1 MFPIIMAALSMAKQ
15 KAQNEQD
22 AINQLN
28 SNRVQ
33 YNGQQQQQPN
43 LLPQQSNGLAN
54 AFSTISS
61 VYGGLFGNK

>member
-1 MFPIIMAALSMAKQ
+1 MFPLIMAALSMAKQ

-28 SNRVQ
+28 SNRVM
-33 YNGQQQQQPN
+33 YNGQPQQQQMM
-43 LLPQQSNGLAN
+43 QQPSGGLGN

-61 VYGGLFGNK
+61 VYGGLFGKK

>member
-1 MFPIIMAALSMAKQ
+1 MFPIIMAALSLAKQ

-28 SNRVQ
+28 SNRVM
-33 YNGQQQQQPN
+33 YNGQQQPQQMMQQP
-43 LLPQQSNGLAN
+43 SSGLGN

-61 VYGGLFGNK
+61 VYGGLFGRK

>member
-1 MFPIIMAALSMAKQ
+1 MFPLIMAALSMAKQ

-28 SNRVQ
+28 SNRVM
-33 YNGQQQQQPN
+33 YNGQPQQQQMM
-43 LLPQQSNGLAN
+43 QQPGGGLGN

-61 VYGGLFGNK
+61 VYGGLFGKK